1 MLTDKIA
8 VVTGASRGIGKEIAL
23 TLAAKGAVVIVN
35 YNGSA
40 SKAEDVV
47 REIQEAGGRG
57 EAIQCNVSDYEK
69 ASELMAYVAK
79 KYGRVDILV
88 NNAGIAIESPLADFK
103 TELKEGAF
111 HIMEPQKGCKK
122 AEFSRA
128 YCLVPGSV
136 FDRSGNRI
144 GYGKGYYDRY
154 FAAYPKLYRI
164 GIAYESQIE
173 ERIKPEK
180 HDRKMHAMVTEHGMR
195 VICNKEDLWN

>member
-1 MLTDKIA
+1 MEAKQQIRNRHLAKRKA
-8 VVTGASRGIGKEIAL
+8 MSEKEIAL
-23 TLAAKGAVVIVN
+23 CSSGICRNLIQYFKQQKDLEEYVVYGYYPCRKEAKLFDFYAWLGEQGISLAFPRVSGACMDF
-35 YNGSA
+35 Y
-40 SKAEDVV
+40 
-47 REIQEAGGRG
+47 
-57 EAIQCNVSDYEK
+57 
-69 ASELMAYVAK
+69 
-79 KYGRVDILV
+79 
-88 NNAGIAIESPLADFK
+88 LADFK

-180 HDRKMHAMVTEHGMR
+180 HDRKMHAMVTEHGMH

>member
-88 NNAGIAIESPLADFK
+88 NNAGI
-103 TELKEGAF
+103 T
-111 HIMEPQKGCKK
+111 QW
-122 AEFSRA
+122 
-128 YCLVPGSV
+128 SV
-136 FDRSGNRI
+136 
-144 GYGKGYYDRY
+144 
-154 FAAYPKLYRI
+154 
-164 GIAYESQIE
+164 QI
-173 ERIKPEK
+173 
-180 HDRKMHAMVTEHGMR
+180 
-195 VICNKEDLWN
+195 